1 MHAREQDDGSEQ
13 QHADGDLAKRGS
25 HRLSAAAKA
34 GDISSLNVP
43 SSP

>member
-13 QHADGDLAKRGS
+13 QYADGNLAKRGF
-25 HRLSAAAKA
+25 HGLSAAAKA
-34 GDISSLNVP
+34 GDINSLNLP